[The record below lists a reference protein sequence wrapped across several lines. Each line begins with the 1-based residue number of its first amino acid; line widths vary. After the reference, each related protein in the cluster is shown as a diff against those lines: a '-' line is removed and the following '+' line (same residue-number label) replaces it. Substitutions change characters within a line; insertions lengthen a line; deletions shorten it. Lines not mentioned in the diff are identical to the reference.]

1 VNATVLDY
9 SSLMVVALYAH
20 KQRQVQAVLLVLA
33 AATAIQQE
41 QL

>member
-1 VNATVLDY
+1 VLDF

-20 KQRQVQAVLLVLA
+20 KQRQVLTVLLVLA
-33 AATAIQQE
+33 AATATQQE